1 MCAFEHHHTKVVEA
15 QLFFFYFHILSL
27 IYFLSIIDTKNL
39 KSKGKEKN
47 SMLEATHSRKMTNS
61 ENLREICMDEIAD
74 FSTQ

>member
-15 QLFFFYFHILSL
+15 QYSYSVSDI
-27 IYFLSIIDTKNL
+27 FLSIIDNKNL
-39 KSKGKEKN
+39 KSKEKEKN

>member
-1 MCAFEHHHTKVVEA
+1 MCAFEHHHTCTKVMEA
-15 QLFFFYFHILSL
+15 QYSYSVSDIFL
-27 IYFLSIIDTKNL
+27 IDHTKNL

-61 ENLREICMDEIAD
+61 KNLREICMDEIAD